1 MCVHTVYVTLC
12 NHDPGAQGK
21 SSMAVQGWRTR
32 VYVEDFPWLSCFSRT
47 LDGQSTRIWHV
58 QIPVMAKFSQI
69 LQKRSTKDNVSN
81 HPTPRFP
88 GQTNHCLLLIASLS
102 TLGRSFKGAQ
112 PVHSVP
118 EDCDGKK
125 HFGTN
130 VSSMTKGY
138 KRLSWMCTPVS
149 IW

>member
-81 HPTPRFP
+81 PW
-88 GQTNHCLLLIASLS
+88 A
-102 TLGRSFKGAQ
+102 
-112 PVHSVP
+112 VHSVP

-125 HFGTN
+125 HFGTE

-149 IW
+149 MWLKITLGIFHRHVTGCTKN

>member
-81 HPTPRFP
+81 PW
-88 GQTNHCLLLIASLS
+88 A
-102 TLGRSFKGAQ
+102 
-112 PVHSVP
+112 VHSVP

-125 HFGTN
+125 TLRNGSFLNDQRIQTAFLDVHPSEYVVKNNPGN
-130 VSSMTKGY
+130 I
-138 KRLSWMCTPVS
+138 P
-149 IW
+149 